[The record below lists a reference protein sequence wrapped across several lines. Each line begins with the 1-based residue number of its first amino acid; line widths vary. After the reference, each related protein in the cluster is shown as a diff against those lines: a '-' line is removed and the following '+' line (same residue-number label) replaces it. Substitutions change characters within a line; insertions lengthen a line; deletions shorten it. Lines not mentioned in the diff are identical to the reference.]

1 LLGIAYDEYIL
12 EGNTSAPSDNFGG
25 YRLWIKKDGAPNPGQ
40 PVPIPGPGGPPWGA
54 PFVGGSRIGDPGER
68 CATAAPPALGV
79 PPNPIPGTLASLDMR
94 RLDAVCNPGEPQLT
108 LKRGEC
114 CGYNLSLLV
123 WDTSVCPS
131 LGGNRHQIPHD
142 FPICICNDLPEVPG

>member
-25 YRLWIKKDGAPNPGQ
+25 YSLWIKKDGAPNPGQ
-40 PVPIPGPGGPPWGA
+40 PVPIPGPGGPPWGP